1 MKKVFFLLSI
11 VFLLNGC
18 AESVALL
25 GSSVGGA
32 SSGKMLQSSLNSA
45 ISYGV
50 KHQTGKTPLGHV
62 LAYAEEK
69 NPEKKQETCISF
81 IEKTRSEFCTIL
93 NKQISL
99 TNIAVKEKTLE
110 IVKKYP
116 KNNKTKD
123 TIFLKEIVKPKDI
136 ALEEEKNFMSS
147 FFQINK
153 SPKKLAIALQA
164 KIKERS
170 KNQNF
175 NQFNLFRK

>member
-32 SSGKMLQSSLNSA
+32 SSGKMIQSSLNSA

-50 KHQTGKTPLGHV
+50 KQQTGKTPLEHV

-69 NPEKKQETCISF
+69 NHEKKQETCISF
-81 IEKTRSEFCTIL
+81 IERTRSEFCTIV

-123 TIFLKEIVKPKDI
+123 TIFLKEIVKPEDI
-136 ALEEEKNFMSS
+136 ALEKEKNFMSD
-147 FFQINK
+147 FFQIKK
-153 SPKKLAIALQA
+153 SPRELAIALQA
-164 KIKERS
+164 KIKETS
-170 KNQNF
+170 KNKHF
-175 NQFNLFRK
+175 NQYLFRK